1 MQPSRIEPTTP
12 DARPAPRYVAIE
24 QSLKAAIDG
33 GQLADGTILTEGPIA
48 DLFGTSR
55 TPVRTALSH
64 LEASG
69 VITRFD
75 GRGFLVA
82 RNDTAP
88 APSRVTLTRT
98 MLGLSQAPT
107 HEPQPASA
115 ERLVRVFQETLALAL
130 PFGQF
135 RINEQAAA
143 DHFDVSRNVIRELL
157 SRFQD
162 RGLVGKDS
170 RSHWIV
176 GPLTARDLQQFFA
189 IRGKLEPLALVDS
202 APNIP
207 RAELVTM
214 RERLEAVT
222 RGDASLDAET
232 LDQLET
238 DMHVRLL
245 AHSPNSYL
253 LRMIR
258 QTQSALVVNRV
269 FATYV
274 GTHPF
279 DLALREHAIVM
290 DFLIRDAHAAAAMSL
305 EEHLKLSAE
314 RTRQRLMAISVFPE
328 PDLPAYLQKRGR

>member
-1 MQPSRIEPTTP
+1 MQPPSIEPSAP
-12 DARPAPRYVAIE
+12 DARPAPRYIAIE
-24 QSLKAAIDG
+24 QTLKSAIEQG
-33 GQLADGTILTEGPIA
+33 RLADGTILTEGPIA

-55 TPVRTALSH
+55 TQVRTALAQ
-64 LEASG
+64 LETAG
-69 VITRFD
+69 MITRFD

-82 RNDTAP
+82 RDNTTP
-88 APSRVTLTRT
+88 TPNRISLTRA
-98 MLGLSQAPT
+98 MLGLSQSPAK
-107 HEPQPASA
+107 EPQPASA
-115 ERLVRVFQETLALAL
+115 ERLVRAFQETLALAL

-143 DHFDVSRNVIRELL
+143 DHFNVSRNVVRELL

-189 IRGKLEPLALVDS
+189 IRGKLEPLALIDS
-202 APNIP
+202 APKIP
-207 RAELVTM
+207 RAELVKM
-214 RERLEAVT
+214 RDRLDAVT
-222 RGDASLDAET
+222 RGDRTLDTEQ

-245 AHSPNSYL
+245 AHSPNTYL

-269 FATYV
+269 FASFV
-274 GTHPF
+274 GTQPF
-279 DLALREHAIVM
+279 DLALGEHAIVM
-290 DFLIRDAHAAAAMSL
+290 DFLIRDAHSAAALSL

-328 PDLPAYLQKRGR
+328 PDLPAYLQKQGH

>member
-1 MQPSRIEPTTP
+1 MHPSSIEPTTP

-24 QSLKAAIDG
+24 QSLKAAIES

-55 TPVRTALSH
+55 TPVRTALTH
-64 LEASG
+64 LEAG
-69 VITRFD
+69 GLITRFD

-82 RNDTAP
+82 RNNHSP
-88 APSRVTLTRT
+88 APNRIALTRA
-98 MLGLSQAPT
+98 MLGLSQTPSP
-107 HEPQPASA
+107 EPQLASA

-143 DHFDVSRNVIRELL
+143 DHFGVSRNVIRELL

-162 RGLVGKDS
+162 RGLVRKDA

-189 IRGKLEPLALVDS
+189 IRSKLEPLALVDS

-222 RGDASLDAET
+222 HGGAALDAET
-232 LDQLET
+232 LEQLET
-238 DMHVRLL
+238 DMHVHLL

-269 FATYV
+269 FASYV

-290 DFLIRDAHAAAAMSL
+290 DYLIRDAHGAAAMAL

-328 PDLPAYLQKRGR
+328 PELPAYLQKQGR